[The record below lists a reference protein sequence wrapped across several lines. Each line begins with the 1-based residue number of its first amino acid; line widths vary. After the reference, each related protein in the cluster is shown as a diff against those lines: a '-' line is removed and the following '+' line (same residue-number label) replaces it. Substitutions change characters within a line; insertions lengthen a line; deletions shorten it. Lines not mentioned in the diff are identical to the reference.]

1 MAEDKINHPSHYT
14 ALSVEPI
21 VLARHCDFCSGNVLK
36 YILRSP
42 FKGSMLDDLKK
53 ALWYLLYLQNHPHL
67 YHTIDRWDGDAMD
80 ELTDGERE
88 ELTNAV
94 NRLTLPRSGFW
105 DAWISAYNSLLGES
119 VLLECGHST
128 AIKKICRLIVTTLID
143 LEINEFYTLRI
154 HDEGDRLKLQRDTFQ
169 VFGTLL
175 ELSVIPIVK
184 NDLMLKEEAATPGTF
199 WHKRLQ
205 ERLKEIGE
213 GGAHDASK
221 QEA

>member
-1 MAEDKINHPSHYT
+1 MTEDKINHPSHYT

-21 VLARHCDFCSGNVLK
+21 VLERHCDFCSGNVLK

-53 ALWYLLYLQNHPHL
+53 ALWYLRYLQNHPHL

-80 ELTDGERE
+80 ELTDGER
-88 ELTNAV
+88 
-94 NRLTLPRSGFW
+94 
-105 DAWISAYNSLLGES
+105 
-119 VLLECGHST
+119 
-128 AIKKICRLIVTTLID
+128 
-143 LEINEFYTLRI
+143 
-154 HDEGDRLKLQRDTFQ
+154 
-169 VFGTLL
+169 
-175 ELSVIPIVK
+175 
-184 NDLMLKEEAATPGTF
+184 EEAATPGTF

-221 QEA
+221 QEASKEAPVQADHNGA